1 MGGGEV
7 AVIFHY
13 WPLFFLAFAACL
25 FFFLVTSLF
34 LLINP

>member
-25 FFFLVTSLF
+25 FFFFGNKFVF
-34 LLINP
+34 IN